1 MHIVCKFLSPHMQP
15 IFVQTIITT
24 VVMDT
29 VSLMTMYA
37 TVQRTVTTD
46 MMKMAAVS
54 LNEIRREK
62 EGKREREGGRMEG
75 K

>member
-1 MHIVCKFLSPHMQP
+1 MQP
-15 IFVQTIITT
+15 IIVQTIITT

-29 VSLMTMYA
+29 VSLMTLYA
-37 TVQRTVTTD
+37 TVQTTVTTD

-75 K
+75 KGNLITSFKP

>member
-1 MHIVCKFLSPHMQP
+1 MQP
-15 IFVQTIITT
+15 IVQAIITT

-37 TVQRTVTTD
+37 TAQRTVTTD

-62 EGKREREGGRMEG
+62 EGKRGREGGRMGG